1 MIVDHFFPFF
11 IAFLKSIFV
20 AKVQEFYDNQIHVDI
35 YDRQFSSKYH
45 KLFLQYLYEHEDL
58 QQLAF

>member
-11 IAFLKSIFV
+11 ITFSKSIFV
-20 AKVQEFYDNQIHVDI
+20 AMVQEFYGNQIHVDI
-35 YDRQFSSKYH
+35 YDQQFSLKCH
-45 KLFLQYLYEHEDL
+45 KLFLQYLYENEDL